1 MPALEAM
8 TVGVPVIA
16 AGRGA
21 LPEAVGQAGL
31 LFDPSDPESLPAALW
46 SVISD
51 RSRRDRMRE
60 LGWARAAQLRWTD
73 TAAGA
78 RMAWERAVEHRKRR
92 RG

>member
-16 AGRGA
+16 ADRGA

-31 LFDPSDPESLPAALW
+31 LFDPDAPLSLTQALQA
-46 SVISD
+46 VLSD
-51 RSRRDRMRE
+51 RGRRDHMRE

-73 TAAGA
+73 AAAGA
-78 RMAWERAVEHRKRR
+78 RQAWVRAVEHRKRR